1 MGMSDRFYKAKG
13 KEDNEAMRGYQK
25 LSALEHREISHAA
38 KFKDMISP
46 KKYHEEWDE
55 IRHLVYYPVHI
66 TPGYEGQV
74 KAANYASSNQYKKK
88 HLAEAYKNA
97 FKAHETEGYKQQ
109 LMLHDK
115 LSRINYTKAWNEA
128 LQNSP
133 YITETPERALNRYR
147 GQLASNN
154 LYKASAKKIMEH
166 YNLITDEPRMK
177 QAFHAAK
184 LVSDKLYKEKYS
196 QDQKGYGSDLFDS
209 ILINHVLKAGKVT
222 KQSYEKDAKERMGKA
237 SIPNDA
243 LYIQHPKTVGKLV
256 SNKAYVEDAKNVK
269 SKFGTLLIN
278 DCYALK
284 RLNDIKNLQ
293 SEKHYKDDFCWL
305 QGNVIPIQDLP
316 ENARVKNAQQQLSQ
330 SAYKKDLKEF
340 IQGHGI
346 NSEKALEVIHALGMT
361 DKQSMMK
368 YKQWYEANKH
378 NWSSGESINT
388 PFTQKAISNKD
399 LISVNKYVEKYM
411 ESRGKTAVNVIT
423 PIMDQAK
430 IAGQNASESGY
441 KSKFTADNKK
451 LPFHSKMDY
460 NKAAELSKAN
470 NLKIS
475 DSLYKKKY
483 TSENVGTPHDM
494 RDSVQMT
501 GEQKAQIMLSDLGY
515 HAAAKEN

>member
-1 MGMSDRFYKAKG
+1 MGMPATEIPRYEKLKQADKNLSDKAYHQEWEDEKHMIYYPEHITEGYESKQKMNKLRGNEYKRKYMESLGDAHYKMHETPGYLANKELQSLISAPALKKKYNELLELGYCISPEDVFFEHVRGAQARLSSNVYCKAAREVMNFYCLDVDIPQMQLAFNGTKLQSDHLYKAKDKSSIRGKGMSGWDPSIVPFKHARDEESNRKYVPVSDTPFFNKAKESYQAMSDRYYKAKG

-88 HLAEAYKNA
+88 HLAEAYKNT

-177 QAFHAAK
+177 LAIHAAK
-184 LVSDKLYKEKYS
+184 IVSDKLYK
-196 QDQKGYGSDLFDS
+196 
-209 ILINHVLKAGKVT
+209 
-222 KQSYEKDAKERMGKA
+222 
-237 SIPNDA
+237 
-243 LYIQHPKTVGKLV
+243 
-256 SNKAYVEDAKNVK
+256 EDAKNVK
-269 SKFGTLLIN
+269 SKFGTLLIQ

-284 RLNDIKNLQ
+284 RLNDIKKLQ
-293 SEKHYKDDFCWL
+293 
-305 QGNVIPIQDLP
+305 
-316 ENARVKNAQQQLSQ
+316 
-330 SAYKKDLKEF
+330 
-340 IQGHGI
+340 
-346 NSEKALEVIHALGMT
+346 
-361 DKQSMMK
+361 
-368 YKQWYEANKH
+368 
-378 NWSSGESINT
+378 
-388 PFTQKAISNKD
+388 
-399 LISVNKYVEKYM
+399 
-411 ESRGKTAVNVIT
+411 
-423 PIMDQAK
+423 
-430 IAGQNASESGY
+430 
-441 KSKFTADNKK
+441 
-451 LPFHSKMDY
+451 
-460 NKAAELSKAN
+460 
-470 NLKIS
+470 
-475 DSLYKKKY
+475 
-483 TSENVGTPHDM
+483 
-494 RDSVQMT
+494 
-501 GEQKAQIMLSDLGY
+501 
-515 HAAAKEN
+515 